1 MKTIIVAMSATD
13 SVHIIR
19 ELQRLVTNDGRVE
32 QHICALWANAIQP
45 FGARGSAVLAELQG
59 RLTVL
64 SH

>member
-32 QHICALWANAIQP
+32 HHIRGGRDIKINRNP
-45 FGARGSAVLAELQG
+45 FWPAYEIGGE
-59 RLTVL
+59 
-64 SH
+64 

>member
-45 FGARGSAVLAELQG
+45 FGAARVGGLG
-59 RLTVL
+59 
-64 SH
+64 